1 LGSIAGKTGDA
12 ARLLLLEEHNMLR
25 VGLDIGSTTIKCV
38 VLDENDKI
46 LYSTYERHYSHVL
59 EKGEEI
65 LSRLAETM
73 VPDGKALLAISG
85 SAGMGLADG
94 CKVPFVQEVFA
105 TRVAAKRLMPETDCV
120 IELGGED
127 AKILFL
133 TNGTEVRMNGS
144 CAGGT
149 GAFIDQMATL
159 LKMSAD
165 EMDKAAQTATRTYT
179 IASRCG
185 VFAKSDI
192 QPLINQGAQA
202 GDIAASIYQAVVNQT
217 IAGLAQGRPIGGN
230 VLYLGGPL
238 TFSSVLRKS
247 FDETLHVH
255 GTCPENSLL
264 FVAMGAAWYADQVFS
279 LAEVAQRLK
288 KYSSVATYASQ
299 PPLFANQQEYET
311 FHARHQKAS
320 VPCLPF
326 GVNAGPVHIGI
337 DAGSTTVKLVVIDND
352 RNILYENYQPN
363 LGNPIP
369 LIREVLIDVYTRHPN
384 LHVASVTTTGYGEEL
399 VRNAFSCDYGLVETV
414 AHFTAAKYFMPDV
427 DFIID
432 IGGQDMKCFKIEDG
446 AISNIF
452 LNEACSSG
460 CGSFLQTFAQA
471 LGYDV
476 KEFAALGLFADRP
489 VDLGSRCTVF
499 MNSSVKQA
507 QKDGAT
513 IENISAGL
521 SISVVKNALYK
532 VIRCSS
538 PQELGKK
545 IVVQGGT
552 FYNEAVLRAFE
563 KEMGVEVIRP
573 DIAGLMGAY
582 GAALYGREKAGAD
595 ARSSVLD
602 LKQLQNF
609 EHKVTSVQCK
619 GCGNHCQ
626 LTINVFAGGKRFI
639 SGNRCD
645 KPVTGKTTDDSM
657 DLYAYKLELLLGY
670 QPGPGPRGS
679 IGIPLCLNMYE
690 LLPFWHTFFTK
701 LGFSVHVSPTSSR
714 ALYQEGQATIP
725 SDTACFPAKLAHGHI
740 AELSKMGCD
749 AIFYPCM
756 TYNVDEGLGDN
767 HYNCPV
773 VAYYPEVLAGNC
785 PELAHIVFIYDYVD
799 LARRKDFEKKMP
811 KILGQYFTGIT
822 PAEIRAAS
830 DAAYAEYEHHMTQL
844 REKGA
849 QIIAKAR
856 EEHRR
861 IIVLAGRPYHVDPEV
876 NHGIDK
882 LILRQGAA
890 VVSEDSVSWHESK
903 FATSVLN
910 QWTYH
915 SRLYAAA
922 KYCTTQPDM
931 DLVQLVS
938 FGCGVDAITTDETR
952 EILQTG
958 GKLYTQL
965 KIDEITNLGAV
976 NIRLRS
982 LFAALDEKA
991 AERKRSAEHGV

>member
-1 LGSIAGKTGDA
+1 
-12 ARLLLLEEHNMLR
+12 MR

-38 VLDENDKI
+38 VLNDADE
-46 LYSTYERHYSHVL
+46 LVYSTYERHYSHIL
-59 EKGEEI
+59 EKGREI
-65 LSRLAETM
+65 LARVEAEYLH
-73 VPDGKALLAISG
+73 GEKALLAISG
-85 SAGMGLADG
+85 SAGMGLADS

-105 TRVAAKRLMPETDCV
+105 TRVAANRLAPGTDCI

-202 GDIAASIYQAVVNQT
+202 GDISRSIYQAVVNQT
-217 IAGLAQGRPIGGN
+217 IAGLAQGRPIKGN

-238 TFSSVLRKS
+238 TFSGVLRQC
-247 FDETLHVH
+247 FDETLHVK

-264 FVAMGAAWYADQVFS
+264 YVALGAAYYADEAFD
-279 LAEVAQRLK
+279 LDEVAKRLDD
-288 KYSSVATYASQ
+288 YSATATYVSL
-299 PPLFANQQEYET
+299 PPLFASKQEYEE
-311 FHARHQKAS
+311 FHARHMKAT

-326 GVNAGPVHIGI
+326 GSDVGPVHIGI
-337 DAGSTTVKLVVIDND
+337 DSGSTTIKLVVIDDNK
-352 RNILYENYQPN
+352 NILFTSYQPN

-369 LIREVLIDVYTRHPN
+369 LVRQVLTGLYEKHPG
-384 LHVASVTTTGYGEEL
+384 LKIASVTTTGYGEAL
-399 VRNAFSCDYGLVETV
+399 VKNAFHADFSLVETV
-414 AHFTAAKYFMPDV
+414 AHFTAAKYFMPNV

-476 KEFAALGLFADRP
+476 KKFAALGLFADRP

-532 VIRCSS
+532 VIRASS
-538 PQELGKK
+538 PEELGRN

-582 GAALYGREKAGAD
+582 GAALFGKAHARPG
-595 ARSSVLD
+595 ARSTVLT
-602 LKQLQNF
+602 LPELEAFTQ
-609 EHKVTSVQCK
+609 KVNTVQCQ

-626 LTINVFAGGKRFI
+626 LTVNIFADGKRFI

-645 KPVTGKTTDDSM
+645 KPVTGKATDEDL
-657 DLYAYKLELLLGY
+657 DLYAYKLGLLLDY
-670 QPGPGPRGS
+670 KPQNLENSRGT
-679 IGIPLCLNMYE
+679 IGLPLCLNMYE
-690 LLPFWHTFFTK
+690 LLPFWHTLFTR
-701 LGFSVHVSPTSSR
+701 LGFTVKTSPVSSR

-740 AELSKMGCD
+740 AELSKMGVD
-749 AIFYPCM
+749 LIFYPCM
-756 TYNVDEGLGDN
+756 TYNVDEGLGQN

-785 PELAHIVFIYDYVD
+785 PELEKLPFFYEYIDI
-799 LARRKDFEKKMP
+799 ARRKDFTAKMP
-811 KILGQYFTGIT
+811 KLLEKYLPGI
-822 PAEIRAAS
+822 PRREVREAI
-830 DAAYAEYEHHMTQL
+830 DAAYAEYNRHMALVRQ
-844 REKGA
+844 KGE
-849 QIIAKAR
+849 QIIEKAR
-856 EEHRR
+856 AEHRR

-882 LILRQGAA
+882 LILQQGAA
-890 VVSEDSVSWHESK
+890 VVTEDSISDRVQPFK
-903 FATSVLN
+903 TTVLN

-922 KYCTTQPDM
+922 KYCTTQQDM

-952 EILQTG
+952 EILQAG

-982 LFAALDEKA
+982 LFAALDERAGKM
-991 AERKRSAEHGV
+991 